1 MFYNKYRSTKAGRK
15 EFENKKNK
23 LSKTGKNIINQN
35 GYILNMQKREK
46 LKDLLL
52 SKFTNKYQIEGKEQ
66 YLENEISKFVQRGKL
81 SDIDLQ
87 MLDKEFKKQF
97 LKKNK
102 SNSYIRN
109 SNLRSTNFE
118 KSQPEILP
126 KIKEVKPQKI
136 IPEIKN
142 IIEENN
148 TNKINENSIRDNI
161 INRANGIR
169 TSKSV
174 NITKKNQFKFLSQ
187 EEELAKLEEEVA
199 KFEEEY
205 PTKKSYKRIDFSEV
219 GDEWTAMANYNK
231 RLYDRQ
237 VKEEKAK
244 ELELKK
250 RTKEDLDYQVKQKLQ
265 KELEEKLREEEDNKI
280 FVEHLKHI
288 DELEKEKRK
297 AIKEQ
302 LIKEKLNRDAQV
314 KDENLRKKIEQLKTR
329 KFEMSLI
336 KNIQSDLE
344 KEKKEALQRKLKENE
359 ALKKIMKENELNK
372 EKQKELLRKEKQEDY
387 QCFKEMEKNNL
398 KNELNRKRY
407 FENIRKFANK
417 YDENEVS
424 KIIDKM
430 KSSQKEEDEKMIQYM
445 KDKKKEDEDFEK
457 MEKQKKMEE
466 KMKMKKYLDM
476 QVEEKKKERDL
487 EKAIDNE
494 QARIW
499 NLDNKKYEI
508 DERRVRKV
516 VMEINKKNLDNLVE
530 QIKKKKQKKFQ
541 KMTDEEYAMNRET
554 LEKAKI
560 DMEQVKQES

>member
-1 MFYNKYRSTKAGRK
+1 
-15 EFENKKNK
+15 
-23 LSKTGKNIINQN
+23 
-35 GYILNMQKREK
+35 
-46 LKDLLL
+46 
-52 SKFTNKYQIEGKEQ
+52 
-66 YLENEISKFVQRGKL
+66 
-81 SDIDLQ
+81 
-87 MLDKEFKKQF
+87 
-97 LKKNK
+97 
-102 SNSYIRN
+102 
-109 SNLRSTNFE
+109 
-118 KSQPEILP
+118 LP

-314 KDENLRKKIEQLKTR
+314 KFHI
-329 KFEMSLI
+329 
-336 KNIQSDLE
+336 
-344 KEKKEALQRKLKENE
+344 
-359 ALKKIMKENELNK
+359 
-372 EKQKELLRKEKQEDY
+372 
-387 QCFKEMEKNNL
+387 
-398 KNELNRKRY
+398 
-407 FENIRKFANK
+407 
-417 YDENEVS
+417 
-424 KIIDKM
+424 
-430 KSSQKEEDEKMIQYM
+430 
-445 KDKKKEDEDFEK
+445 
-457 MEKQKKMEE
+457 
-466 KMKMKKYLDM
+466 
-476 QVEEKKKERDL
+476 
-487 EKAIDNE
+487 
-494 QARIW
+494 
-499 NLDNKKYEI
+499 
-508 DERRVRKV
+508 
-516 VMEINKKNLDNLVE
+516 
-530 QIKKKKQKKFQ
+530 
-541 KMTDEEYAMNRET
+541 
-554 LEKAKI
+554 
-560 DMEQVKQES
+560 